1 MSRLLEKT
9 RVFLEM
15 IKFEHSIFALPF
27 AYAGLFLG
35 ESGWPRWN
43 IFLLVTL
50 AMVSCRTMGM
60 SLNRLIDLKI
70 DAQNPRTQS
79 RALPAGKLKK
89 TFVWAATLLSFSVF
103 EWAAYALSPLCF
115 KLSLIPV
122 FLSVLYPFL
131 KRFTWLSHMV
141 LGIIL
146 AIAPYG
152 AWLAS
157 TNHFSWVPGF
167 ISLGVMA
174 WVTGFDVIY
183 ALQDVEFDRKQGLY
197 SIPARFSPEAGLKVT
212 RLLHGATI
220 SFWILAGMA
229 ADLGLIYR
237 AGTLAAA
244 LFLIREH
251 WLIRSFG
258 LKKVGEAFF
267 TMNAVISVVFL
278 ISVILDVSF
287 GS

>member
-1 MSRLLEKT
+1 MSRLLGKT

-35 ESGWPRWN
+35 ESGWPRWRL
-43 IFLLVTL
+43 FLLVSV

-60 SLNRLIDLKI
+60 ALNRLIDLKI
-70 DAQNPRTQS
+70 DALNPRTQS
-79 RALPAGKLKK
+79 RALPAGMLKK
-89 TFVWAATLLSFSVF
+89 NFVWLATFISFVIF
-103 EWAAYALSPLCF
+103 EWSAYQLGPLCF
-115 KLSLIPV
+115 KLSAVPV
-122 FLSVLYPFL
+122 LLSVLYPFL

-157 TNHFSWVPGF
+157 TSQFSWAPGF

-183 ALQDVEFDRKQGLY
+183 ALQDVAFDRKQGLY
-197 SIPARFSPEAGLKVT
+197 SFPARFSPEAGLKVT
-212 RLLHGATI
+212 RLLHALTI
-220 SFWILAGMA
+220 FFWFAAGWTA
-229 ADLGLIYR
+229 GLGWIYILGLI
-237 AGTLAAA
+237 AAA

-251 WLIRSFG
+251 WLIRAFG
-258 LKKVGEAFF
+258 LQKVSEAFF
-267 TMNAVISVVFL
+267 TMNAVISVIFL
-278 ISVILDVSF
+278 ISVVLDLSF
-287 GS
+287 RS